1 MITRKEVTEDELL
14 EILNSEL
21 SKRAELKK
29 CSFISIRRTKPDFT
43 GCNWSAEVRSSGVPH
58 HASAPITGK
67 IAADAKKKYNIKWPQ
82 EKEKEERNGRQGQE
96 G

>member
-29 CSFISIRRTKPDFT
+29 CSFISIRRTKPDGT

-58 HASAPITGK
+58 HVSAPITGK
-67 IAADAKKKYNIKWPQ
+67 IAADAKKKYNIKSPQ
-82 EKEKEERNGRQGQE
+82 ATEKEVGNGR
-96 G
+96 